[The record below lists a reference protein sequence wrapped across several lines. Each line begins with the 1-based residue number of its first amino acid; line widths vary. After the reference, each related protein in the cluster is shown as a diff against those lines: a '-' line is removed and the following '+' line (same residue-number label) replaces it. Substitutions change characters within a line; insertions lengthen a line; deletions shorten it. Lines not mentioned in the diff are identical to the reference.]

1 MLDATMTPSKAQE
14 VVPLTKIKSTLTTI
28 WQRLNEERRATGY
41 KELTRSSV
49 MTLVAYAPDPTEA
62 EWLHDAIAGLTGQ
75 HPSRAIILAD
85 GKAGTT
91 LNDLATVEI
100 LPHSVDGNG
109 AVGSEIITL
118 PVPDANRRNLATL
131 VTPLLLTDMPI
142 FVWWSGGLPTRDET
156 LYSLIELGD
165 YSIFDSADFDHPTE
179 DLVRLADLMVKRR
192 QRQVTHAAFNDFNWT
207 RIKPWR
213 ELTAQCFDPDGRG
226 AFLRA
231 LDRVSIEYAVEAG
244 EEACPFQAYIFA
256 GWLASRLGWQQ
267 HSARQRANGRL
278 VSEWTAPRTGQAITL
293 EIAPRTV
300 EKTSDWREISSVTIQ
315 RMQADDATG
324 PISNDHMAE
333 DSAVSLGA
341 LMRVSLSAQLG
352 ELTASFD
359 IARDGT
365 SQQATTLSAIGK
377 ADPETRHSALDSY
390 GEAALL
396 HQQLAVFNYDHVYE
410 DAVLAARTLVSGL
423 DHGGSGK

>member
-1 MLDATMTPSKAQE
+1 MLDATMVPSTAQE
-14 VVPLTKIKSTLTTI
+14 TVPLTKIKSTLMTI
-28 WQRLNEERRATGY
+28 WQRLNEARRADGK

-49 MTLVAYAPDPTEA
+49 MTLVAFAPSAKETA
-62 EWLHDAIAGLTGQ
+62 WLHDAIIGLTGQ

-85 GKAGTT
+85 GMSG
-91 LNDLATVEI
+91 DLATVEI
-100 LPHSVDGNG
+100 RAHNLDGTG

-118 PVPDANRRNLATL
+118 PVPEGNRRNLAAL

-142 FVWWSGGLPTRDET
+142 FVWWSGGLPTRDDT
-156 LYSLIELGD
+156 LFSLLEVGD
-165 YSIFDSADFDHPTE
+165 YSIFDSADFDNPSE

-213 ELTAQCFDPDGRG
+213 ELTAQCFDPEGRG
-226 AFLRA
+226 VFLRS
-231 LDRVSIEYAVEAG
+231 LDRVNIEYAVESG
-244 EEACPFQAYIFA
+244 EDACPFQAYLFA

-267 HSARQRANGRL
+267 KSTRQRANGRL
-278 VSEWTAPRTGQAITL
+278 VSEWTAPRTGQTVIVD
-293 EIAPRTV
+293 IAPRTV
-300 EKTSDWREISSVTIQ
+300 EKTSDWRASSSVTLQ
-315 RMQADDATG
+315 RMQMDDTAG
-324 PISNDHMAE
+324 PVTHDQLSE

-341 LMRVSLSAQLG
+341 VMRVNLTARMG
-352 ELTASFD
+352 ELTATFD

-365 SQQATTLSAIGK
+365 SQQATTLAHIGK
-377 ADPETRHSALDSY
+377 ADPESRHSALDSY

-396 HQQLAVFNYDHVYE
+396 HQQLTVFNYDHVYE
-410 DAVLAARTLVSGL
+410 DAVLAARAMVSGQ